1 MNLYHVQDAD
11 RPMWVYASDYSS
23 AVFKWKALI
32 AEENDEMIGE
42 VVDPQGVSFICEEI
56 DLIR

>member
-11 RPMWVYASDYSS
+11 RPMWVIASDYGN
-23 AVFKWKALI
+23 AVLKWKALV
-32 AEENDEMIGE
+32 AEENNESIGE
-42 VVDPQGVSFICEEI
+42 VVDPQGVSFVCEEI